1 MGEYPRKA
9 IIARRKTKS
18 KAFAGRH
25 QNITM
30 NNLKE
35 ELQKE
40 IQRLYSEEGIKGTD
54 NWGKV
59 RNAGQF
65 ERKVRE
71 YNFGQR
77 TCFEKKDE
85 QAYADLQA
93 SRGLSLDPKKSIEE
107 NLEWVDKDSDKL
119 PPNDIARI
127 QELMELLDFDKLE
140 NFIELG
146 FRSPRLLKSYKQYF
160 KNCIGYDIVKANVL
174 TSQCLGYDCEVHDL
188 SSDEPIDLKQKSIV
202 AAYHVFEHLPDPLQT
217 LNKIYKSLCPDS
229 YFHIEI
235 PLEKVDDPVVRYAHC
250 TSFRLGDLELMLK
263 DVGFS
268 VVFNA
273 IGVNTQR
280 ILAKK

>member
-1 MGEYPRKA
+1 
-9 IIARRKTKS
+9 
-18 KAFAGRH
+18 
-25 QNITM
+25 M

>member
-1 MGEYPRKA
+1 M
-9 IIARRKTKS
+9 S
-18 KAFAGRH
+18 
-25 QNITM
+25 NI
-30 NNLKE
+30 KE
-35 ELQKE
+35 ELQQE
-40 IQRLYSEEGIKGTD
+40 IQRLYSEDGVKGND

-59 RNAGQF
+59 RSANQF
-65 ERKVRE
+65 DRKVRE
-71 YNFGQR
+71 YDFGSR

-217 LNKIYKSLCPDS
+217 LNKIYKNLCPDS

-235 PLEKVDDPVVRYAHC
+235 PLENVDDPVVRYAHC
-250 TSFRLGDLELMLK
+250 TSFRLHDLELMLK
-263 DVGFS
+263 DTGFS
-268 VVFNA
+268 IIFNV
-273 IGVNTQR
+273 IGGNTQR
-280 ILAKK
+280 VLVKK